1 MVVVQDRCVQL
12 LLECPICR
20 RGAVEGEKDSPFIAG
35 SRHDLPLNR
44 MELIR
49 QQIAHE
55 LVAVHHFEH
64 PAGILIRELPI

>member
-1 MVVVQDRCVQL
+1 MYSFCSNARYAGVVRS
-12 LLECPICR
+12 R
-20 RGAVEGEKDSPFIAG
+20 EKDSPFIAG
-35 SRHDLPLNR
+35 SRHDLPPNR

>member
-1 MVVVQDRCVQL
+1 MLFLRIQMVVVQDRCVQL
-12 LLECPICR
+12 L
-20 RGAVEGEKDSPFIAG
+20 PFIAG